1 MRRSPTESSA
11 KPAPRYW
18 RKISQ
23 GGLKATTSVMTLVE
37 VASAMKKFGLTK
49 DVSMEINAISSL
61 IAEVQSI
68 DIADV
73 QESIALFNES
83 GISLY
88 DCVHAAVMKRLGIS
102 KIFSADTEF
111 EKLQWIK
118 RMDPLSILRL
128 C

>member
-1 MRRSPTESSA
+1 
-11 KPAPRYW
+11 
-18 RKISQ
+18 
-23 GGLKATTSVMTLVE
+23 MTLVE